1 MKKLLASL
9 FVFSLLVQT
18 SWAQNSPVRERA
30 LGVSFI
36 LNDFKTAQRI
46 RNGSIDQVIR
56 EDNWAKFS
64 DMAPGLA
71 LTYFKGLNKNV
82 DFAATMGASFVNYPL
97 PNKPPFEGDA
107 LLLEIDASVN
117 LKMLTEAYWF
127 TPYLIAGVGA
137 SKYRN
142 YYGAFI
148 PLGGGMKVN
157 FFDEASLFIQTQ
169 YRIPVTYETTN
180 YHLQYSIGV
189 SGIIGKRR

>member
-1 MKKLLASL
+1 M
-9 FVFSLLVQT
+9 VQT

-71 LTYFKGLNKNV
+71 LTYFKGLHKNV

-97 PNKPPFEGDA
+97 PNNAGNTNAVLQVVVCGFVSNGDPV
-107 LLLEIDASVN
+107 LCL
-117 LKMLTEAYWF
+117 
-127 TPYLIAGVGA
+127 
-137 SKYRN
+137 
-142 YYGAFI
+142 
-148 PLGGGMKVN
+148 
-157 FFDEASLFIQTQ
+157 DE
-169 YRIPVTYETTN
+169 
-180 YHLQYSIGV
+180 
-189 SGIIGKRR
+189 

>member
-18 SWAQNSPVRERA
+18 GWAQNSPVRERA

-71 LTYFKGLNKNV
+71 LTYFKGLHKNV
-82 DFAATMGASFVNYPL
+82 DFAATLGASFVNYPL
-97 PNKPPFEGDA
+97 PNKPPFRRGC
-107 LLLEIDASVN
+107 S
-117 LKMLTEAYWF
+117 F
-127 TPYLIAGVGA
+127 AG
-137 SKYRN
+137 S
-142 YYGAFI
+142 
-148 PLGGGMKVN
+148 
-157 FFDEASLFIQTQ
+157 
-169 YRIPVTYETTN
+169 
-180 YHLQYSIGV
+180 
-189 SGIIGKRR
+189 